1 MSLSR
6 LLYTS
11 RCALTDDDPIVREG
25 KVREIAAHSASRNA
39 AAVLTGALLYVNNTF
54 VQVLEGPVKAV
65 ERSFEAICC
74 DFRHD
79 DIKLID
85 LLPAKERLFSNWN
98 MAFLSAGQDTTL
110 KTRGDL
116 EEIRFLIGVNAREA
130 VSQMRHLLKQSPD

>member
-11 RCALTDDDPIVREG
+11 RCALADEGEEREST
-25 KVREIAAHSASRNA
+25 VREIAARSSKRNA
-39 AAVLTGALLYVNNTF
+39 ANQLTGVLLHVNDTF

-65 ERSFEAICC
+65 ERTFETICC

-85 LLPAKERLFSNWN
+85 LIPAKERLFPEWD
-98 MAFLSAGQDTTL
+98 MAFLDAEGETAV

-116 EEIRFLIGVNAREA
+116 EEIRFLVGVNAREA
-130 VSQMRHLLKQSPD
+130 VSQMRQLLKQSVD